1 MRAVL
6 RFDISGSCSEP
17 VVKVMGEFDIGGEE
31 AFATAVEG
39 VLPDAQAVTIDMT
52 ETTFVDSTGV
62 RALLAAHNRTTDAG
76 VKLWLVQG
84 AAVKRVFELLG
95 ITDTFNYVEPE
106 EGSPPQ

>member
-6 RFDISGSCSEP
+6 RFDISGSCAEP
-17 VVKVMGEFDIGGEE
+17 VVNVIGELDIGGEE

-62 RALLAAHNRTTDAG
+62 RALLAAQNRTTDAG

-84 AAVKRVFELLG
+84 DAVKRVLEVLG
-95 ITDTFNYVEPE
+95 ITDTFNSVGPE
-106 EGSPPQ
+106 ASPPR